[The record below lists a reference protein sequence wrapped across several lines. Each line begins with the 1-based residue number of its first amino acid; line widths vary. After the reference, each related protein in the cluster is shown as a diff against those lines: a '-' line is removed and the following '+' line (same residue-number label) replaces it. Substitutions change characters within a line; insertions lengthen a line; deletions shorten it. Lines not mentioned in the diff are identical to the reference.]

1 MKQILV
7 LLLATASQA
16 LNIKQ
21 IKDISA
27 KAQLHQNIGAVVSPA
42 AEEKHEMMP
51 SGSEEEEA
59 IKEEIIENA
68 LNEKILNM
76 MTEKE
81 SIDS

>member
-1 MKQILV
+1 
-7 LLLATASQA
+7 
-16 LNIKQ
+16 
-21 IKDISA
+21 
-27 KAQLHQNIGAVVSPA
+27 
-42 AEEKHEMMP
+42 MMP